1 MSGSFSNI
9 LHTRRFGQL
18 SRDSLYEIM
27 PQKGNLLLTF
37 AIAILSLFLSV
48 NIVNSV
54 GSLEI
59 VLNISAIFRDVFLG
73 LFGIALSFFAIFFS
87 LLGGSQIYRLVL
99 RGDKKLLPYLY
110 YYENVLVLFALAFML
125 SLFVSLLDS
134 TMVSK
139 ISALFCDSYYINTF
153 CCFSFLSFSFRVVC
167 ETKSLLFN
175 TFTIT
180 RACICLKAS
189 DFNSDIKV
197 DEGV

>member
-73 LFGIALSFFAIFFS
+73 LFGIALSFFC
-87 LLGGSQIYRLVL
+87 
-99 RGDKKLLPYLY
+99 
-110 YYENVLVLFALAFML
+110 NLF
-125 SLFVSLLDS
+125 
-134 TMVSK
+134 
-139 ISALFCDSYYINTF
+139 
-153 CCFSFLSFSFRVVC
+153 
-167 ETKSLLFN
+167 
-175 TFTIT
+175 
-180 RACICLKAS
+180 
-189 DFNSDIKV
+189 
-197 DEGV
+197 